1 MSIQSI
7 LADDI
12 RINATIEVDPMVIN
26 ASGIRLT
33 DGGKPVLAAINDY
46 LKGIEYGGKFNK
58 TKLVDAIQRVEGVL
72 DVELGECAA
81 KASSATEY
89 NVIKNNNYTA
99 VAGCFILNSL
109 ETSLT
114 YVV

>member
-1 MSIQSI
+1 MK
-7 LADDI
+7 ADDI

-33 DGGKPVLAAINDY
+33 DGSKPVLAAINDY

-58 TKLVDAIQRVEGVL
+58 TKLVDAIQKVEGVL

-81 KASSATEY
+81 KAASATEY

>member
-1 MSIQSI
+1 
-7 LADDI
+7 
-12 RINATIEVDPMVIN
+12 MVIN

-33 DGGKPVLAAINDY
+33 DGSKPVLAAINDY

-81 KASSATEY
+81 KAASRY
-89 NVIKNNNYTA
+89 GI
-99 VAGCFILNSL
+99 
-109 ETSLT
+109 
-114 YVV
+114 

>member
-1 MSIQSI
+1 MCP
-7 LADDI
+7 DF
-12 RINATIEVDPMVIN
+12 VF
-26 ASGIRLT
+26 RLT
-33 DGGKPVLAAINDY
+33 DGSKPVLAAINDY

-72 DVELGECAA
+72 DIELGECAA
-81 KASSATEY
+81 KAASATEY